1 MRRNLLD
8 SPNGRF
14 LTFGLLYVSEGVPYG
29 FTSVAM
35 VAFMRQQGVSLEA
48 IGAFSAAL
56 FLPWAFKW
64 AWAPLIDLIRLDRWG
79 GRRAWILGC
88 TTMMLVSLLVLASI
102 DPGQHFQ
109 WLLAMVV
116 LHNFFCA
123 TQDVAIDSLAVS
135 TLQPD
140 ERARGNGFMFGGQ
153 YLGIV
158 LGGGAAVWMTDQ
170 VGFNGALMYVG
181 ALCLMNLAY
190 VLLFVRDPFA
200 RPLAPRPFN
209 LGSVVAQLVAFVRVV
224 YASFWKSGRG
234 PMFGTGFALLPCGAM
249 ALAYATLS
257 TMQVDFGFDGA
268 QIAQLQ
274 IANTI
279 AAAVGCL
286 GGGFVA
292 DRVGIKRTVATGF
305 AMTALLSV
313 LLASQISQ
321 HGLTQVSPILFV
333 VVVTVHGLFF
343 GVAYGSRNAIFM
355 GMTNPVVAATQ
366 FTAFMGMSNLAI
378 SMGNYWQGMVAER
391 WGYAQVL
398 YMDALIALL
407 VMAVIPF
414 LRARDEPAEPVA
426 PIGLQVVPAAVTAGD
441 SASVRYLLRGD
452 RSDRG
457 S

>member
-8 SPNGRF
+8 SRNGRF
-14 LTFGLLYVSEGVPYG
+14 LTFGFLYVSEGVPYG

-35 VAFMRQQGVSLEA
+35 VAFMRQHGVSLEA

-88 TTMMLVSLLVLASI
+88 TTLMLVSLLVLANI
-102 DPGQHFQ
+102 DAEQHFQ

-158 LGGGAAVWMTDQ
+158 LGGGAAVFMTDL

-181 ALCLMNLAY
+181 ALCLMNLAF

-200 RPLAPRPFN
+200 RPLEPRPFN
-209 LGSVVAQLVAFVRVV
+209 FGSVVTQLVEFVRVV
-224 YASFWKSGRG
+224 YASFWKSGPG

-279 AAAVGCL
+279 AAAIGCL
-286 GGGFVA
+286 AGGFIA

-321 HGLTQVSPILFV
+321 LGLTQVSPALFV
-333 VVVTVHGLFF
+333 AVVTAHGMFF
-343 GVAYGSRNAIFM
+343 GVSYGARNAIFM
-355 GMTNPVVAATQ
+355 GMTNPAVAATQ

-378 SMGNYWQGMVAER
+378 SMGNAWQGIVAER
-391 WGYAQVL
+391 MGYAEVL
-398 YMDALIALL
+398 YIDALIALL
-407 VMAVIPF
+407 VIAVIPF
-414 LRARDEPAEPVA
+414 LRSREESVEPTVPVTVK
-426 PIGLQVVPAAVTAGD
+426 VVPAGVTAG
-441 SASVRYLLRGD
+441 V
-452 RSDRG
+452 
-457 S
+457 